1 MTLTIADPE
10 AADENGRPIRIVRR
24 METNPGDLCADA
36 AWDQSGADIGFENG
50 GGIRTEIAAGDITLG
65 DILRVHPFGN
75 AVCVIEAAGRQ
86 ILDALEWGA
95 RAFPGETG
103 ASFRFPA

>member
-36 AWDQSGADIGFENG
+36 DRNQSGADIVFENG
-50 GGIRTEIAAGDITLG
+50 GIRTDIAAGGPSPLAIFSGSIPSAT
-65 DILRVHPFGN
+65 PC
-75 AVCVIEAAGRQ
+75 A
-86 ILDALEWGA
+86 
-95 RAFPGETG
+95 
-103 ASFRFPA
+103 